1 MVVAEHQSVILERMN
16 KMTVGALLSII
27 FGVIIIIVGVIC
39 TFMAIRDEAIGI
51 GITCFIVSVL
61 IGIAFISG
69 AIFYLNTEAGK
80 RAIKDMESNL
90 DGGINRVVNVY
101 DVNGEIIK
109 TYEGKFDVEVGNTH
123 GSPYILFDD
132 ENNKRRI
139 VYYTTGTIFIDE
151 K

>member
-1 MVVAEHQSVILERMN
+1 MAVAEHQSVILERMN

-27 FGVIIIIVGVIC
+27 FGVIIIIVGVIY
-39 TFMAIRDEAIGI
+39 TFMAIQDEAIGI
-51 GITCFIVSVL
+51 GITCFIVSFL
-61 IGIAFISG
+61 IGIALISG
-69 AIFYLNTEAGK
+69 AIFYLNTETGK

-109 TYEGKFDVEVGNTH
+109 TYEGKFDVEVGNAH

-132 ENNKRRI
+132 ENNKRHI